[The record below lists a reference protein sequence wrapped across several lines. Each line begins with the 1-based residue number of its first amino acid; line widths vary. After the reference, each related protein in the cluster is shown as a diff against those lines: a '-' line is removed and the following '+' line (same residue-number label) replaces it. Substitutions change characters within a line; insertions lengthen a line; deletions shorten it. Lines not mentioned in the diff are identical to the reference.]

1 MGNYNRSYYSTKKQP
16 SPLFYIVFSL
26 VIVAII
32 VGGLFA
38 NLSQQRRHLTYN
50 EQPVEQLTFEK
61 QHQLNAGT
69 IKKLNLSI

>member
-1 MGNYNRSYYSTKKQP
+1 MGNYNRNYYSTKKQP

-61 QHQLNAGT
+61 T
-69 IKKLNLSI
+69 TPI

>member
-61 QHQLNAGT
+61 T
-69 IKKLNLSI
+69 TPIKRWHNQEANLSI

>member
-50 EQPVEQLTFEK
+50 ERL
-61 QHQLNAGT
+61 LN
-69 IKKLNLSI
+69 N